1 MSQEELLTP
10 NEAAAYLKV
19 PVETVWRWCRQGI
32 LPAAKIGKYWRVDK
46 RELDAFI
53 ASQRGRTTG
62 TGQGK
67 GEPRG

>member
-19 PVETVWRWCRQGI
+19 PVETVWRWCRQGT

-46 RELDAFI
+46 KQLDAFI
-53 ASQRGRTTG
+53 ASQRVRPTE
-62 TGQGK
+62 QGK
-67 GEPRG
+67 GGARG